1 MTLPI
6 LIAVTGS
13 PWESEVVARLSAAG
27 ERSEHAGLV
36 IVRRCVDVADL
47 LAAAATGTA
56 RVALVWPRLRRFD
69 STTIAELAA
78 NGVAVVGVVSSGDS
92 SGPAGK
98 SQVASD
104 ADAAAH
110 HGITAMVPADAPA
123 DEFARV
129 IYAAADH
136 PPDGLARPPSGI
148 PAARREPPGVS
159 ATLTGTGAA
168 GPGGTDRSGGGGQPS
183 RGRLVAVWGPTG
195 APGRTSVAV
204 TIASELAVR
213 GTPTMLADADVY
225 GGVVAEVLGIV
236 DDAPGLAAAVRLA
249 NASRLSLDALAGVAR
264 EVAPGLRVLT
274 GLARAARWPEL
285 RPDAL
290 ATVWEWCRAL
300 AAVTVVD
307 CGFCLE
313 QDEELSFDTTAPRRN
328 GATLATLEAADTV
341 CVVGAADPIGVVR
354 LARAVDELRVA
365 VPAVASMTV
374 VVNQLRPGP
383 IGRDPARQVS
393 DVLDRHAGVRPAFFV
408 PYDRAGFDASLAA
421 GRTLMEASPG
431 SAARGALAEL
441 AEAVAGLTA
450 IGRERGR
457 RRVHRR

>member
-6 LIAVTGS
+6 LIAVTGA

-69 STTIAELAA
+69 STTTAELAA
-78 NGVAVVGVVSSGDS
+78 SGVAVLGIVSAGDS
-92 SGPAGK
+92 SGPAGEG
-98 SQVASD
+98 QVAGD

-110 HGITAMVPADAPA
+110 HGITAVVPSDAPA
-123 DEFARV
+123 DEFARL
-129 IYAAADH
+129 IHAAADR
-136 PPDGLARPPSGI
+136 PADGLARPPTGI
-148 PAARREPPGVS
+148 PAARRELPEAFGR
-159 ATLTGTGAA
+159 G
-168 GPGGTDRSGGGGQPS
+168 SGGGGQPS

-249 NASRLSLDALAGVAR
+249 NAGRLSVDALAGVAR
-264 EVAPGLRVLT
+264 AVAPRLRVLT

-285 RPDAL
+285 RPDGL
-290 ATVWEWCRAL
+290 AAVWEQCRAL
-300 AAVTVVD
+300 ADVTVVD

-328 GATLATLEAADTV
+328 GATLATLEAADIV
-341 CVVGAADPIGVVR
+341 CVVGAADPIGIVR
-354 LARAVDELRVA
+354 LARAIDDLRA
-365 VPAVASMTV
+365 ALPAVASMTI

-383 IGRDPARQVS
+383 IGRDPARQVT
-393 DVLDRHAGVRPAFFV
+393 DVLAQHAGLRPAYFV
-408 PYDRAGFDASLAA
+408 PYDRAGFDAALAA
-421 GRTLMEASPG
+421 GRTLTEASPG

-441 AEAVAGLTA
+441 AESVAGLA
-450 IGRERGR
+450 ASGRERGR